1 MFVSSECVAV
11 MSGAVLSAAAM
22 SVLSFSLEAAMGV
35 LSPSSSCSVFVSSD
49 CVAVMSGRGE
59 CCCYGREFR
68 ICKRGIPIRIIV
80 I

>member
-11 MSGAVLSAAAM
+11 MSGAVVSAAAM

-49 CVAVMSGRGE
+49 CVAVMSGAVESAAAMGVSS
-59 CCCYGREFR
+59 EFAS
-68 ICKRGIPIRIIV
+68 GASQ
-80 I
+80 